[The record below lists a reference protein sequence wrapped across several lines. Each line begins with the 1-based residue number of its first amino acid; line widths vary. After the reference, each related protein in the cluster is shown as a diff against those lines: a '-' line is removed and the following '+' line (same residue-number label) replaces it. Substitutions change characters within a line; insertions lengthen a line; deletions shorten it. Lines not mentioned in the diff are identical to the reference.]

1 MRNSLMERTGGH
13 EQYARVSTP
22 LVARSLTKSYGV
34 VQALE
39 NASLEIPAGEIH
51 ALVGENGSGKST
63 FVGIVS
69 GTVKPDIGDVVLDG
83 HRCTHHVPYESQ
95 QLGALTVFQDGSL
108 VPQLTVA
115 QNLLL
120 GTPPAK
126 RPPFHSVD
134 EWAAQTLRGHGLGR
148 FQVRARASSLSPSDR
163 QLFEL
168 VRAVMADPA
177 VLLLDEATSALD
189 AEGVGLA
196 LDLVRQTA
204 ARGCAVLFVTHRL
217 SEVFQ
222 VADRISVLRD
232 GQWQGTFDARD
243 VDYVRLVELM
253 AGRSLDL
260 EFPPRAT
267 TEDIGEAVLAAR
279 QLEGPAFGPTDVV
292 IRGGEIV
299 GIAGANDNGQIEL
312 LRALAAVGGPSGKL
326 VVTDGRT
333 LDTYGE
339 AVGAGVLFLSADRRS
354 ESLFAPLAIRENL
367 VIGMLGNLARL
378 GVISWRR
385 ERALVKESIQRF
397 GIRLGSPEDPITSLS
412 GGNQQKVA
420 LGRVLATRPGVLL
433 IDEPTQGVDV
443 RSRMDIYHLLRDNA
457 KRGLAVVIA
466 SSDAAELAGLCD
478 RIVVVSRGRL
488 VAELPGE
495 NATEERIVHA
505 FTGAEQTHRGPS
517 EDAAAAV
524 TTDDR
529 RSRASRAPVA
539 VWTFVVAHGDFA
551 RLALLV
557 LLILGLGGYAQS
569 SNSTFLTKPS
579 LYNVFLL
586 AAPLAAVAAAEFI
599 VLFVGGIDVSVG
611 ATMGVTVAIL
621 SFVVQTSSLVPGILM
636 SVGIALAFGL
646 AVGVGNASLIEIAK
660 ISPVI
665 ATIAMLGILQGIGL
679 TLRPTAGGLISTPL
693 TDALTS
699 SVWIFPWVLVALA
712 VLFVTADWVMRS
724 TAHGLRLRAVGL
736 NPQFAYRLG
745 VPAPRMRALSYVACA
760 MLAAVAGVVLAGQVG
775 TGDST
780 VGNSYTLLAIAAP
793 VLGGASLLG
802 GYGSFIGCL
811 LGAVLLALAQV
822 LPTTLG
828 LTDGASYLLTGGLT
842 LVALL
847 IYTSGATS
855 ALRVGVRTAARKAHL
870 R

>member
-1 MRNSLMERTGGH
+1 
-13 EQYARVSTP
+13 VSTP

-34 VQALE
+34 VQALQD
-39 NASLEIPAGEIH
+39 ASLEIPAGEIH

-69 GTVKPDIGDVVLDG
+69 GTVKPDAGDVVVEG
-83 HRCTHHVPYESQ
+83 HRCTRHVPYESQ

-120 GTPPAK
+120 GTPQAM

-134 EWAAQTLRGHGLGR
+134 EWAAETLRGYGLGR
-148 FQVRARASSLSPSDR
+148 LPMRAKASTLSPSDR

-168 VRAVMADPA
+168 VRAVRAGPA

-189 AEGVGLA
+189 AEGVSIA

-232 GQWQGTFDARD
+232 GKWQGTFDAKD
-243 VDYVRLVELM
+243 VDHLRLVELM

-267 TEDIGEAVLAAR
+267 PEDIGEVVLAAR
-279 QLEGPAFGPTDVV
+279 QLEGPAFGPTDVE
-292 IRGGEIV
+292 IRAGEIV
-299 GIAGANDNGQIEL
+299 GIAGANDNGQVEL
-312 LRALAAVGGPSGKL
+312 LRALAAVGEPSGKL
-326 VVTDGRT
+326 VVTDGKT
-333 LDTYGE
+333 LETYGE
-339 AVGAGVLFLSADRRS
+339 AVGAGVLFLSADRRG

-397 GIRLGSPEDPITSLS
+397 GIRLGSPENPITSLS

-420 LGRVLATRPGVLL
+420 LGRVLATQPGVLL
-433 IDEPTQGVDV
+433 VDEPTQGVDV

-457 KRGLAVVIA
+457 KRGLAVVIV

-478 RIVVVSRGRL
+478 RILVVSRGRL
-488 VAELPGE
+488 VAELPGGG
-495 NATEERIVHA
+495 ATEEQIVHA
-505 FTGAEQTHRGPS
+505 FTGAEQIQRGTSQDASVEGHS
-517 EDAAAAV
+517 EDGG
-524 TTDDR
+524 
-529 RSRASRAPVA
+529 SRDSRAPGAVRSFVA
-539 VWTFVVAHGDFA
+539 AHGDLA
-551 RLALLV
+551 RLGLLV
-557 LLILGLGGYAQS
+557 LFILALCAYAQS
-569 SNSTFLTKPS
+569 RNSTFLTKPS

-599 VLFVGGIDVSVG
+599 ALFVGGIDVSVG
-611 ATMGVTVAIL
+611 ATMGVTVVIL
-621 SFVVQTSSLVPGILM
+621 SFVVQTTSLAPGILM
-636 SVGIALAFGL
+636 SLVIALAFGL
-646 AVGVGNASLIEIAK
+646 AVGAGNAGLIEIAK

-665 ATIAMLGILQGIGL
+665 ATIATLGILQGIGL
-679 TLRPTAGGLISTPL
+679 TLRPTAGGLISTSL

-699 SVWIFPWVLVALA
+699 SVWVFPWVLVALTG
-712 VLFVTADWVMRS
+712 LFVAADWVMRS
-724 TAHGLRLRAVGL
+724 TAYGLRLRAVGL

-745 VPAPRMRALSYVACA
+745 VPAPRLRALSYVGCA

-842 LVALL
+842 LIALL
-847 IYTSGATS
+847 IYTSGATA
-855 ALRVGVRTAARKAHL
+855 ALRVGVRAAARKVHL